1 MQILKD
7 GEPFSMLSVVKEFCD
22 FFILLLLKYS

>member
-22 FFILLLLKYS
+22 FFFIIIEV